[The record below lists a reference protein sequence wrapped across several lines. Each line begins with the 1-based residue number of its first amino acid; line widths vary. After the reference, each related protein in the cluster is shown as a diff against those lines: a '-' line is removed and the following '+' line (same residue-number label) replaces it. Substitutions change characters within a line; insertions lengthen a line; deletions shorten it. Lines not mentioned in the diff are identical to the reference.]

1 MRTYIHTLG
10 EVAITVIATGFPF
23 TSFTS
28 RSDGNVVRPGNDYRC
43 SSWRGSNTI
52 NSTIDLL
59 LHHHH
64 YHHLYYHYHHLYH
77 HYHQH
82 MYHHHYMI
90 SLTLYVQGDA
100 VKKAA
105 EQVQNQAQILKS
117 QLQNVIFCIHQHHYS
132 HHHYYDHHPHY
143 HIITLSSPSSQ

>member
-1 MRTYIHTLG
+1 
-10 EVAITVIATGFPF
+10 
-23 TSFTS
+23 
-28 RSDGNVVRPGNDYRC
+28 
-43 SSWRGSNTI
+43 
-52 NSTIDLL
+52 
-59 LHHHH
+59 
-64 YHHLYYHYHHLYH
+64 
-77 HYHQH
+77 

-143 HIITLSSPSSQ
+143 HHKHDHHSHHHYHQHCFPSIYLSIISSFPLS